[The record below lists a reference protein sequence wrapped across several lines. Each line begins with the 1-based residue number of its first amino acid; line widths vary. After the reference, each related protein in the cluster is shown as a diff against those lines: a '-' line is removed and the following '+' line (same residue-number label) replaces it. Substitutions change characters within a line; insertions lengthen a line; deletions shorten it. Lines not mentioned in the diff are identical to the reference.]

1 MFKASAAAS
10 SVGVGRYDD
19 ESPTSPT
26 DKLLSPGPRPKL
38 PCKVLLS
45 AALSLY
51 PWFVGFLDVQRLL
64 GNIWY
69 PTEELGSPVPV
80 DSIIG
85 TPSLVIDSSGKP
97 QSFVGLE
104 ESYVNNEAKCLA
116 LGLRNLYT
124 CPVLRRNLTCLS
136 IQSSQYTKT
145 LLETVSNHAKCL
157 NYYSECISNGQHGT

>member
-124 CPVLRRNLTCLS
+124 CPVLTRTKSRCASHIGAVLRRPP
-136 IQSSQYTKT
+136 
-145 LLETVSNHAKCL
+145 LEGKEGCSLADRFTSHPTSLA
-157 NYYSECISNGQHGT
+157 T